1 MVVNFIML
9 KFSAYIIG
17 FLIIACIIKFSVIN
31 IIQVTTTPV
40 NTTTTIT
47 TRYSLP
53 EKQIKL
59 PTLQKGPELYAV
71 ESELQTEED
80 DEAEEL
86 GMMGYDDEEIEVE
99 IEDLHRGELEEE

>member
-1 MVVNFIML
+1 ML
-9 KFSAYIIG
+9 KFSIYLIG
-17 FLIIACIIKFSVIN
+17 FLIISCIIKFSVIN
-31 IIQVTTTPV
+31 IIQATTTPI

-47 TRYSLP
+47 TNYSPP
-53 EKQIKL
+53 EKQTKL

-71 ESELQTEED
+71 ESELETEED

-99 IEDLHRGELEEE
+99 LGDLHRGEEREEVE

>member
-1 MVVNFIML
+1 ML
-9 KFSAYIIG
+9 KFAVYVIG
-17 FLIIACIIKFSVIN
+17 FLIISCIIKFSVIN
-31 IIQVTTTPV
+31 IIQATTTPM
-40 NTTTTIT
+40 NITTTIT
-47 TRYSLP
+47 TLHSPP

-71 ESELQTEED
+71 ESELETEED

-99 IEDLHRGELEEE
+99 LEDLHYGEDVE